1 MKIARPTTRIRPL
14 HPGWRRTPP
23 RALAISALALVVA
36 GMISLLWPNSV
47 EEYAG
52 FVWILALIPVFLLS
66 YYRGWQGAAAAAVGA
81 MAALALFEVIV
92 HRWLAYAANWLVV
105 GSATVVLI
113 PVTLGA
119 GWLSERLLGHRE
131 EERRLHELA
140 PVPIV
145 VHVDGVVQYANR
157 AALRLL
163 GVSEA
168 AEVVGRQ
175 VLDLLHP
182 DDRPEAQER
191 MEEIQETGGLRELG
205 PRRYRVVRPDGKE
218 RTVEVDSIPVLY
230 GHERGVQTIV
240 HDITERVRMERQLE
254 RRALYD
260 HLTGLPNRQLF
271 EDRLGQALSRAQRHQ
286 RRLGVLFLDLDH
298 FKKVNDNLGHAV
310 GDRVLARV
318 ARRLE
323 SNVRDEDTV
332 ARFGGDE
339 FAVLLEELDDR
350 EQATT
355 TAERLIR
362 AFNEPMRVEGAE
374 FRLQTSVG
382 VSLWLPPDGA
392 GDEAEPQ
399 RIIRQ
404 ADMAMFRA
412 KDRGG
417 GGYHVFDPHADSER
431 SRRFEK
437 EQDLQEALEDE
448 EFRLHYQPIVRLAD
462 GSLAGLEP
470 LVRWERRESAL
481 LGPADFLPLAEETG
495 LIVRLGE
502 VLLREACRELQRW
515 DERLGHRRLRLHP
528 NLSARQLEEPA
539 LVEVLG
545 AIIDDLAIDPGRLSF
560 ELTESAMM
568 QAPDVVEDLA
578 GLGTRVVMDDFGTG
592 YSSLRYLRELPIDGL
607 KLDIALV
614 DRIDR
619 DEEDEAV
626 AESIIRLADRLG
638 LSVTAEGVER
648 EEQAEML
655 RSWGC
660 SYGQGH
666 LFAPPGP
673 ADELLAWEESRAG
686 EGAPG

>member
-1 MKIARPTTRIRPL
+1 M
-14 HPGWRRTPP
+14 HPGWRETPP

-36 GMISLLWPNSV
+36 GLISLLWPNSV

-52 FVWILALIPVFLLS
+52 FVWILALVPVFLLS

-92 HRWLAYAANWLVV
+92 HRWLQYGANWLVV

-119 GWLSERLLGHRE
+119 GWLSERLLGHRD

-140 PVPIV
+140 PVPIL

-163 GVSEA
+163 GMSEPS
-168 AEVVGRQ
+168 ELVGLH
-175 VLDLLHP
+175 VLELMHP
-182 DDRPEAQER
+182 EDRPLAEER
-191 MEEIQETGGLRELG
+191 LEEIQDTGGLRELG
-205 PRRYRVVRPDGKE
+205 PRRYRIVRPDGKE

-230 GHERGVQTIV
+230 GRERGVQTIA

-254 RRALYD
+254 RQALYD
-260 HLTGLPNRQLF
+260 QLTGLPNRQLF
-271 EDRLGQALSRAQRHQ
+271 EDRLGQALSRAQRHR
-286 RRLGVLFLDLDH
+286 RRLGVLFLDLDR
-298 FKKVNDNLGHAV
+298 FKRVNDSLGHAV

-339 FAVLLEELDDR
+339 FAVLLEELEDR
-350 EQATT
+350 RQATG

-362 AFNEPMRVEGAE
+362 AFNEPMRVEGDE

-382 VSLWLPPDGA
+382 VALWLPDGA
-392 GDEAEPQ
+392 GDEDTEPQ
-399 RIIRQ
+399 RLIRQ

-417 GGYHVFDPHADSER
+417 GSYHVYDPLTDAER

-437 EQDLQEALEDE
+437 EQDLHDAMESGDFQ
-448 EFRLHYQPIVRLAD
+448 LHYQPIVRLDD
-462 GSLAGLEP
+462 GAVAGLEP
-470 LVRWERRESAL
+470 LVRWHRKESDL
-481 LGPADFLPLAEETG
+481 LPPADFLPLAEETG

-502 VLLREACRELQRW
+502 VLLREACRELRRW

-528 NLSARQLEEPA
+528 NLSSRQLEEA
-539 LVEVLG
+539 ELVESMA
-545 AIIDDLAIDPGRLSF
+545 AITDEMEVEPERLTF

-568 QAPDVVEDLA
+568 QAPDVVE
-578 GLGTRVVMDDFGTG
+578 GLTSLGARVVMDDFGTG
-592 YSSLRYLRELPIDGL
+592 YSSLRYLRELPLDGL
-607 KLDIALV
+607 KLDLALV
-614 DRIDR
+614 DRIGR
-619 DEEDEAV
+619 DEEHDAVVEA
-626 AESIIRLADRLG
+626 IIELADRLG

-648 EEQAEML
+648 QEQADLL
-655 RSWGC
+655 RAWGC
-660 SYGQGH
+660 AFAQGH
-666 LFAPPGP
+666 LFASARAGS
-673 ADELLAWEESRAG
+673 DLAEWMQERG
-686 EGAPG
+686 EGALG

>member
-1 MKIARPTTRIRPL
+1 M

-23 RALAISALALVVA
+23 RALVISTMALVVA
-36 GMISLLWPNSV
+36 GLISLLWPDSV

-52 FVWILALIPVFLLS
+52 FVWILALVPVFLLS

-92 HRWLAYAANWLVV
+92 HRWLEYAANWLVV

-145 VHVDGVVQYANR
+145 VHVDGIVEYANR

-163 GVSEA
+163 GISDPQELL
-168 AEVVGRQ
+168 GQQ

-182 DDRPEAQER
+182 EDRPGAEDR
-191 MEEIQETGGLRELG
+191 LEEIQSTGGLQELG

-218 RTVEVDSIPVLY
+218 RTVEVDSIPVLF
-230 GHERGVQTIV
+230 GSERGVQTIV

-260 HLTGLPNRQLF
+260 QLTGLPNRQLF
-271 EDRLGQALSRAQRHQ
+271 EDRLGQALSRAQRHR

-298 FKKVNDNLGHAV
+298 FKKVNDSLGHAV

-339 FAVLLEELDDR
+339 FAVLLEELADR
-350 EQATT
+350 EQATG

-382 VSLWLPPDGA
+382 LSLWLPDGK
-392 GDEAEPQ
+392 EMEEPEPQ
-399 RIIRQ
+399 GIIRQ
-404 ADMAMFRA
+404 ADIAMFRA

-417 GGYHVFDPHADSER
+417 GGYEVYDPHSDSVR

-437 EQDLQEALEDE
+437 EQDLHDAMEAG
-448 EFRLHYQPIVRLAD
+448 EFRLHYQPIVRLED
-462 GSLAGLEP
+462 GGLAGLEP
-470 LVRWERRESAL
+470 LVRWQRKSSAL
-481 LGPADFLPLAEETG
+481 LPPAEFLPLAEETG

-502 VLLREACRELQRW
+502 VLLQEAARELLRW
-515 DERLGHRRLRLHP
+515 DEELGHRELRLHP
-528 NLSARQLEEPA
+528 NLSARQVEEPE
-539 LVEVLG
+539 LVASMEG
-545 AIIDDLAIDPGRLSF
+545 IIEETGIDPGRVSF
-560 ELTESAMM
+560 ELTESTMM
-568 QAPDVVEDLA
+568 QAPDVVA
-578 GLGTRVVMDDFGTG
+578 GLADLGARVVMDDFGTG
-592 YSSLRYLRELPIDGL
+592 YSSLRYLQELPLDGV
-607 KLDIALV
+607 KLDLALV
-614 DRIDR
+614 DRIGRADGGGGA
-619 DEEDEAV
+619 DDV
-626 AESIIRLADRLG
+626 VKSIVDLLHRLG

-648 EEQAEML
+648 QEQADLL
-655 RSWGC
+655 RAWGC
-660 SYGQGH
+660 AYAQGH
-666 LFAPPGP
+666 HFASARS
-673 ADELLAWEESRAG
+673 ADELAEWLERRG
-686 EGAPG
+686 ERVRG